1 MDFIQGEKF
10 IHLQNENIVYC
21 ATHDVNQFFRSC
33 QINKPFILITHNS
46 DGYITDNPRYVNMIE
61 PHHHGDVSLMP
72 QNLHKWFGCMVEYQN
87 EKIVSIP
94 IGVPNEMH
102 SHNNIYKGSKFTE
115 IMINISNQKN
125 DKYSDKLLFVNFRIS
140 NNYSERI
147 AAYKAVEG
155 KEFCTF
161 SEKLFTEEQ
170 LSHHTEV
177 SPPIYTEP
185 YEFFANEISK
195 HKFVLC
201 PIGNGL
207 ESHRLW
213 ETLYIGSIP
222 ITRRNINYSFYED
235 KLPILMVDDWS
246 EITED
251 FLIQKYS
258 EITNKLENGFYN
270 LEMLN
275 FSYWKN
281 LILNESKKIS

>member
-10 IHLQNENIVYC
+10 IYLQNENIVYC

-33 QINKPFILITHNS
+33 QISKPFILITHNS
-46 DGYITDNPRYVNMIE
+46 DGYITDNPRYVNTLE
-61 PHHHGDVSLMP
+61 PHHHADVSLMP
-72 QNLHKWFGCMVEYQN
+72 ENLHKWFGCMVEYQH

-94 IGVPNEMH
+94 IGVENAMH
-102 SHNNIYKGSKFTE
+102 FRNKEEIIINTSIQNN
-115 IMINISNQKN
+115 N
-125 DKYSDKLLFVNFRIS
+125 KYSDKLLFVNFKIS

-147 AAYKAVEG
+147 SAYKSVEG
-155 KEFCTF
+155 KSFCTF
-161 SEKLFTEEQ
+161 SEKMFTEEQ
-170 LSHHTEV
+170 LNPPTEAF
-177 SPPIYTEP
+177 PPIHTEP
-185 YEFFANEISK
+185 YEFFTNEISK

-201 PIGNGL
+201 PVGNGL

-213 ETLYIGSIP
+213 ETLYIGAIP
-222 ITRRNINYSFYED
+222 ITRRNLNYSFYED

-246 EITED
+246 EITEE